1 MILEILR
8 IARSV
13 DRKLEKTLGRPY
25 RVFLSVVL
33 VVAIVHLVREL
44 MDVSFSKLGFMRMA
58 IGIIVGLLLLINQ
71 MGELATRMEQ
81 RPTRRAGDPSGG
93 RRRGS
98 PPDHDR

>member
-8 IARSV
+8 IARRT
-13 DRKLEKTLGRPY
+13 DRKLEETLGRPY
-25 RVFLSVVL
+25 RVFLSAGL
-33 VVAIVHLVREL
+33 VVAIVHQVREL

-81 RPTRRAGDPSGG
+81 RRAPSGG
-93 RRRGS
+93 RRRGA
-98 PPDHDR
+98 PPDHNR

>member
-8 IARSV
+8 IARGV

-25 RVFLSVVL
+25 RIFLSGAL
-33 VVAIVHLVREL
+33 VVTIVHQVREL
-44 MDVSFSKLGFMRMA
+44 MDVSLSKIGFMGRA

-81 RPTRRAGDPSGG
+81 RPARRRRAA
-93 RRRGS
+93 
-98 PPDHDR
+98 PPDQNR